1 MEKMSKRE
9 VAFWVREKRDRRGM
23 DWGSGAPSCL
33 SLWF

>member
-23 DWGSGAPSCL
+23 DGESGAPSCL